1 MTALIVVFAII
12 LFFAF
17 LMFMPITVYGEFENS
32 VKLSVRYLFVKI
44 RILPQKPKKKTQK
57 KKEKKEKKE
66 TDKEKKPKQED
77 EKDALKTL
85 KEALKKTGVS
95 GFIEIITDLAK
106 IVGSTAAGVIRHIV
120 IKSFDA
126 EVKSGGEDAAQTAIN
141 YGYISAALYPAASII
156 LGGVKKYKSARVQI
170 FPDYDSKSSSVK
182 FSCVFR
188 VKLWWI
194 VLNALSALI
203 KLIKELMKLKKQE
216 II

>member
-17 LMFMPITVYGEFENS
+17 LMFIPVTFYVSFEND
-32 VKLSVRYLFVKI
+32 VKLSMRYLFVKI
-44 RILPQKPKKKTQK
+44 RILPDKPK
-57 KKEKKEKKE
+57 KKEKKGAPTEE
-66 TDKEKKPKQED
+66 KPKQGD
-77 EKDALKTL
+77 EKDVLKKL
-85 KEALKKTGVS
+85 KEVSNKTGLG

-106 IVGSTAAGVIRHIV
+106 TVGGSAAGIIRHIV

-141 YGYISAALYPAASII
+141 YGYVSAVIYPAVSII

-170 FPDYDSKSSSVK
+170 FPDYNSKSSSVN

-188 VKLWWI
+188 IKLWW
-194 VLNALSALI
+194 VNLNALRALI
-203 KLIKELMKLKKQE
+203 KLIKGFMKLKKQE
-216 II
+216 IL